1 MLPPAQ
7 EQCESSDLKSKS
19 DVQQGFHT
27 MHLGNLKTIV
37 VTAVLARVL
46 FPTIGY
52 GQNAKTTLSVSAEG
66 FKNTKGQA
74 IIAVYSSKETWLQLE
89 KAIRLQKVK
98 PVKTEINVK
107 FEDLVPG
114 TYAVGVIHDEN
125 ENGKLDMRYF
135 PFPRPREG
143 AGVSNDARKNMGP
156 PSWDDSKFT
165 LSSAGTAINI
175 KIRY

>member
-1 MLPPAQ
+1 
-7 EQCESSDLKSKS
+7 
-19 DVQQGFHT
+19 
-27 MHLGNLKTIV
+27 MHLCSLKTIV

-46 FPTIGY
+46 SPNIAY
-52 GQNAKTTLSVSAEG
+52 GPDAKTTLSVSAEG

-74 IIAVYSSKETWLQLE
+74 IIAVYPSKETWLQPE

-98 PVKTEINVK
+98 PVRAEINVK
-107 FEDLVPG
+107 FEDLAPG
-114 TYAVGVIHDEN
+114 TYAVSVIHDEN

-135 PFPRPREG
+135 PIPRPREG

-156 PSWDDSKFT
+156 PSWEDSRFT
-165 LSSAGTAINI
+165 LSSAGAAIHI